1 MNSNPTDTV
10 INIVDEIDEID
21 ELDDNL
27 DEDVLPKKTEKNVIP
42 VTPDTSDAADILN
55 DPDKLKFL
63 ELFNSLQSKDP
74 KEIRKMFSKMGIN
87 EQQMKQMKSAYENA
101 SNDTTETDPRKRLRE
116 KLNKKRMMRM
126 NNNIK
131 QDYIEK
137 QDAKKNPDTNE
148 EVKSEVNPE
157 TKDNVNPET
166 NVVNLATNVVNSATN
181 VVNSATNV
189 VNLATKKTLQ
199 NRKKAERKKEKA
211 RAQKATTF
219 NSV

>member
-1 MNSNPTDTV
+1 MNSNNMV
-10 INIVDEIDEID
+10 EMVD
-21 ELDDNL
+21 DDL
-27 DEDVLPKKTEKNVIP
+27 DEVVLPKKNN
-42 VTPDTSDAADILN
+42 TSDRTDATVTSVTSVTSVTNAITDTIDTTDMSDILN

-74 KEIRKMFSKMGIN
+74 KEIKKMFSKMGIN

-101 SNDTTETDPRKRLRE
+101 SIESTETDLKIRLRE

-131 QDYIEK
+131 QEYIEREET
-137 QDAKKNPDTNE
+137 KKTTS
-148 EVKSEVNPE
+148 EVKSEVDLE
-157 TKDNVNPET
+157 TKNI
-166 NVVNLATNVVNSATN
+166 NLV
-181 VVNSATNV
+181 
-189 VNLATKKTLQ
+189 TKKTLQ

-211 RAQKATTF
+211 RALKAATF

>member
-1 MNSNPTDTV
+1 MNSNNMV
-10 INIVDEIDEID
+10 EMVD
-21 ELDDNL
+21 DDL
-27 DEDVLPKKTEKNVIP
+27 DEVVLPKKNN
-42 VTPDTSDAADILN
+42 TSDRTDATVTSVTSVTNDITDTIDTIDTTDMSDILN

-74 KEIRKMFSKMGIN
+74 KEIKKMFSKMGIN

-101 SNDTTETDPRKRLRE
+101 SIESTETDLKIRLRE

-131 QDYIEK
+131 QEYIEREET
-137 QDAKKNPDTNE
+137 KKTTS
-148 EVKSEVNPE
+148 EVKSEVDLE
-157 TKDNVNPET
+157 TKNI
-166 NVVNLATNVVNSATN
+166 NLV
-181 VVNSATNV
+181 
-189 VNLATKKTLQ
+189 TKKTLQ

-211 RAQKATTF
+211 RALKAATF